1 MPICR
6 IYDSTGKELALCST
20 SDYPPRAKITFGRS
34 SQCDVCL
41 KSVAETS
48 ISRVHIYLQDSLA
61 GGQWTIYDNNSR
73 AGIIHDAQKV
83 KSVLLTDGTVVRF
96 GGLFFA
102 FGERGVPSH
111 FQLKWNGTDGREHT
125 GTLWEGVNSVGA
137 SRDNY
142 VTVRE
147 GDISRFHAHLTVR
160 GASAYLESVNSMLDT
175 EVNGKQIVGA
185 VELHA
190 GDTILL
196 AGYPIEVRYLEIAE
210 RRAPLVLS
218 DEEVAIRNLRVK
230 KTRGTAKIVAC
241 CLLGTA
247 ILTLIALGLMAMKW
261 LPGAQ

>member
-1 MPICR
+1 M
-6 IYDSTGKELALCST
+6 
-20 SDYPPRAKITFGRS
+20 
-34 SQCDVCL
+34 
-41 KSVAETS
+41 
-48 ISRVHIYLQDSLA
+48 
-61 GGQWTIYDNNSR
+61 
-73 AGIIHDAQKV
+73 
-83 KSVLLTDGTVVRF
+83 
-96 GGLFFA
+96 
-102 FGERGVPSH
+102 
-111 FQLKWNGTDGREHT
+111 
-125 GTLWEGVNSVGA
+125 GA